1 MRGGL
6 LILPPPSPMTL
17 PFTCDNGGGDGMNA
31 RDPAPKEDE
40 DDVLVPVLLV
50 RGDDVEAVRCEREG
64 ACVEELS
71 SS

>member
-1 MRGGL
+1 MK
-6 LILPPPSPMTL
+6 LPL
-17 PFTCDNGGGDGMNA
+17 TCDIGGGDGMNA

-50 RGDDVEAVRCEREG
+50 RGDDVEAVRCEKE
-64 ACVEELS
+64 AASVEELS